1 MDTFVDIRSTKRKK
15 EKWGGEGGR
24 EREREGEGAKNRT
37 VPIQGDRAR
46 FLRKFHVSGQ
56 GTFSIYPAQIE

>member
-1 MDTFVDIRSTKRKK
+1 MDTFVDIRSTKKKK
-15 EKWGGEGGR
+15 EKLGGEGGR